1 MSRLVVISPGLAGSS
16 HELGTRWVTIG
27 RSDGNDFQI
36 VDTSIS
42 GRHCEVRLRGNEL
55 DVRDLRSTNGTFIG
69 GKTVIEGVVQPG
81 QTLRVGE
88 VELNLEITAPDPAA
102 SDPSVTAHRI
112 KPAPVRKPGPA
123 GGTNTTF
130 RVLFVDDSMA
140 FLETIGELFG
150 DWGNKTWEIHT
161 AVSADKALAV
171 LEQKLMDLV
180 VLDIGMPLLD
190 GVQLLGIIHQQYP
203 NVKIVVLTGQGDES
217 RRADCLAHGAE
228 LFLEKPTTVDGLMP
242 VFNMLNALVTW
253 TNRDGYSAPLGE
265 IGLSSIIQMECLE
278 GKSSV
283 VEVRN
288 SQTDG
293 EIFIEAGAIVHA
305 ATGRLAGEKAF
316 HQLLSLTSGEFSLK
330 PFRLPP
336 DRTLQGPWEELLAK
350 ADRVRSEGNFSTG
363 DDDTI
368 LIVKKAAKEKTVAV
382 APPAPASPTDPEASK
397 TMPANPAHPKVHR
410 STTSGM
416 NILSWEE
423 MVEADTDLI
432 SKPDG
437 QEPPSDNSQN

>member
-1 MSRLVVISPGLAGSS
+1 MSKLVVISQWLTGSS
-16 HELGTRWVTIG
+16 HELGKRWVTIG
-27 RSDGNDFQI
+27 RADGNNFQI

-69 GKTVIEGVVQPG
+69 GKIINEAVLQPG
-81 QTLRVGE
+81 QTLRLGE
-88 VELNLEITAPDPAA
+88 VELSLQITA
-102 SDPSVTAHRI
+102 SDPSAPDPSATARMI
-112 KPAPVRKPGPA
+112 RPAPVRKPGPA
-123 GGTNTTF
+123 GGTTTTF

-140 FLETIGELFG
+140 FLETISELFG

-180 VLDIGMPLLD
+180 ILDIGMPLLD

-203 NVKIVVLTGQGDES
+203 NVKIVVLTGQGDEN
-217 RRADCLAHGAE
+217 RRAGCLANGAE
-228 LFLEKPTTVDGLMP
+228 LFLEKPTSVDGLMP

-253 TNRDGYSAPLGE
+253 TNRDGFSGTLGE

-278 GKSSV
+278 GKSAV

-293 EIFIEAGAIVHA
+293 EIYIEAGAIIHA

-316 HQLLSLTSGEFSLK
+316 HQLLSLTSGEFSMK

-350 ADRVRSEGNFSTG
+350 ADRVRKEGNFSG
-363 DDDTI
+363 SENDTS
-368 LIVKKAAKEKTVAV
+368 LIVKKTAKKKPVPDAEPAPTPATDV
-382 APPAPASPTDPEASK
+382 APPDPIPTE
-397 TMPANPAHPKVHR
+397 PKISR
-410 STTSGM
+410 STTSGL

-432 SKPDG
+432 SKPHG
-437 QEPPSDNSQN
+437 EEPPSDNSQN

>member
-1 MSRLVVISPGLAGSS
+1 
-16 HELGTRWVTIG
+16 
-27 RSDGNDFQI
+27 
-36 VDTSIS
+36 
-42 GRHCEVRLRGNEL
+42 
-55 DVRDLRSTNGTFIG
+55 
-69 GKTVIEGVVQPG
+69 
-81 QTLRVGE
+81 
-88 VELNLEITAPDPAA
+88 
-102 SDPSVTAHRI
+102 
-112 KPAPVRKPGPA
+112 
-123 GGTNTTF
+123 
-130 RVLFVDDSMA
+130 MA
-140 FLETIGELFG
+140 FLETISELFG

-171 LEQKLMDLV
+171 MEVKLMDLV

-190 GVQLLGIIHQQYP
+190 GVQLLGIIHQRYP

-228 LFLEKPTTVDGLMP
+228 LFLEKPTSFDGLMP

-253 TNRDGYSAPLGE
+253 TDRDGFSGILGE

-283 VEVRN
+283 VEIRN

-293 EIFIEAGAIVHA
+293 EIYIEAGAIVHA
-305 ATGRLAGEKAF
+305 TTGRLGGEKAF
-316 HQLLSLTSGEFSLK
+316 HQLLSLTTGEFSLK

-350 ADRVRSEGNFSTG
+350 ADRVRNEGNFSG
-363 DDDTI
+363 GEDDTI
-368 LIVKKAAKEKTVAV
+368 LIVKKTARDK
-382 APPAPASPTDPEASK
+382 PAPAAPSASAPAAGAAPPKPGPAESSP
-397 TMPANPAHPKVHR
+397 PKVPR

-432 SKPDG
+432 SNPNG
-437 QEPPSDNSQN
+437 QEPPADNSKN

>member
-1 MSRLVVISPGLAGSS
+1 MSRLVVTSQGLAGSS

-27 RSDGNDFQI
+27 RADGNDFQI

-69 GKTVIEGVVQPG
+69 GKIVNEAVLQPG
-81 QTLRVGE
+81 QTLRLGE
-88 VELNLEITAPDPAA
+88 VELNLEITAASASVPDPSA
-102 SDPSVTAHRI
+102 TAHLI
-112 KPAPVRKPGPA
+112 KPAPVRKPGAA
-123 GGTNTTF
+123 GGTSTTF

-140 FLETIGELFG
+140 FLETISELFG

-190 GVQLLGIIHQQYP
+190 GVQLLGIIHQRYP
-203 NVKIVVLTGQGDES
+203 NVKVVVLTGQGDES

-228 LFLEKPTTVDGLMP
+228 LFLEKPTSAEGLMP

-253 TNRDGYSAPLGE
+253 TNREGFSGALGE

-293 EIFIEAGAIVHA
+293 EIYIEAGAIVHA
-305 ATGRLAGEKAF
+305 MTGRLGGEKAF

-350 ADRVRSEGNFSTG
+350 ADRVRSEGNFSGG

-368 LIVKKAAKEKTVAV
+368 LIVKKTVKDKPIPP
-382 APPAPASPTDPEASK
+382 APPAPALETEV
-397 TMPANPAHPKVHR
+397 TPAKPAAAEPVQPKVPR
-410 STTSGM
+410 TTSGM
-416 NILSWEE
+416 NTLSWEE

-432 SKPDG
+432 SNPDG
-437 QEPPSDNSQN
+437 KAPPPDHSQN